1 MYNEEKEIREAIQ
14 AGERALNSL
23 YEAQTKLKKAGD
35 WGLFDIFGGNTF
47 SGIMKHGRINEA
59 KQCIEQAN
67 RNLQIFQRE
76 LSDVNMHFNLQ
87 IDVGGLLS
95 VFDFLFDGFLADAMV
110 QSKINKAKDAVDRAI
125 PQVKSALNKLKSVQK

>member
-1 MYNEEKEIREAIQ
+1 MYNEAKEIREAIQ

-125 PQVKSALNKLKSVQK
+125 PQVKSALNKLKSAQK